1 MTYLYTTSVLV
12 WIWVFLGRKVIILV
26 PNPKFFIVMNA
37 FKMTEAMLIIKTE
50 ITLESSEPDLGVN

>member
-1 MTYLYTTSVLV
+1 
-12 WIWVFLGRKVIILV
+12 
-26 PNPKFFIVMNA
+26 MNA